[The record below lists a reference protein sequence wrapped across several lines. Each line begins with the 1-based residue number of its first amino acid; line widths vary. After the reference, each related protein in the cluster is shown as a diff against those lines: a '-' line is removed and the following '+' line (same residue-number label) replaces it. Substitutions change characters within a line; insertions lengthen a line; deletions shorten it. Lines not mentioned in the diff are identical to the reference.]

1 MYSVTSQIIVSITG
15 NAVIEPLPIGLIA
28 LTNALATLYLAMY
41 HLVLPA
47 LSNIE
52 AWTLNTSAG

>member
-1 MYSVTSQIIVSITG
+1 MYSVTSQFIVSIIG
-15 NAVIEPLPIGLIA
+15 NAVIEPLPLGLIA

-52 AWTLNTSAG
+52 A